1 MMRSYLSTFTPGKSL
16 TAAPKLKNRF
26 IVDPRIKT
34 SNREVRKKKALNFIK
49 EGTYV
54 KRAEEMRTKSV
65 RDQISQAT
73 LAPSSEAAAIPA
85 ASATAKTDADT
96 TGVATTDNT
105 PIQDPSALPP
115 PPHNPTPL
123 MEWWDFD
130 LLPAEVAQDARE
142 GAFDEDMSY
151 ENVSLENC
159 ITKEWGRRA
168 GVTRSVIEH
177 PVIVE
182 RNKLPPPKPLPLMLT
197 KKVGICAGV
206 ERRSGRRSGAR
217 TVRSARRRSGFA
229 SRRVCCRSRSRRW
242 ACSNSVRAS

>member
-105 PIQDPSALPP
+105 PIQDPSALP
-115 PPHNPTPL
+115 HHHTTP
-123 MEWWDFD
+123 
-130 LLPAEVAQDARE
+130 
-142 GAFDEDMSY
+142 
-151 ENVSLENC
+151 
-159 ITKEWGRRA
+159 RR
-168 GVTRSVIEH
+168 
-177 PVIVE
+177 
-182 RNKLPPPKPLPLMLT
+182 
-197 KKVGICAGV
+197 
-206 ERRSGRRSGAR
+206 
-217 TVRSARRRSGFA
+217 
-229 SRRVCCRSRSRRW
+229 
-242 ACSNSVRAS
+242 

>member
-1 MMRSYLSTFTPGKSL
+1 MRSYLSTFTPGKSL

-73 LAPSSEAAAIPA
+73 LAPSSEARA
-85 ASATAKTDADT
+85 ASATANTDAGSA
-96 TGVATTDNT
+96 GVATTENT

-159 ITKEWGRRA
+159 ITKEWVRRA

-197 KKVGICAGV
+197 KKVGIWVGV

-217 TVRSARRRSGFA
+217 TARSARRRSAFA
-229 SRRVCCRSRSRRW
+229 SRRACCRSRSRRW
-242 ACSNSVRAS
+242 ACGGGVRAS